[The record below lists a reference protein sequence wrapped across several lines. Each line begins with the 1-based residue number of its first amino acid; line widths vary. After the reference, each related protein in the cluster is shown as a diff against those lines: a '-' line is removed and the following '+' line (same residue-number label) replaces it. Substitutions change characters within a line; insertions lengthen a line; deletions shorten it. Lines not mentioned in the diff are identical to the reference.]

1 MLLCNFLSDNISRC
15 RGFGYVQFVLQDDAD
30 TAVKTEKKIN
40 GRILKISYA
49 DKKRKHEKRKRGKSR
64 FLFSNL

>member
-40 GRILKISYA
+40 ERILKISYA
-49 DKKRKHEKRKRGKSR
+49 DKKPKQKRKRGKSR